1 MKKRTLWI
9 TLAASVTSFLIGY
22 FAACLVRSEPNRELD
37 EHREQVET
45 TDYSF
50 TNVSVLC
57 WVMTSQENLFSRAIH
72 ITQTWG
78 GRCNLT
84 LYVTEGSPNRPFPG
98 IVLTLPVGK
107 GRNELWMKTRA
118 AFTLIYERYYAD
130 YDWFMKVDDDTFVIV
145 DNLRYLLASKNTSE
159 PLYYGFSFRHP
170 QFNLDYTSGGS
181 GYVLG
186 KEALSR
192 FVKVAYD
199 ESVCP
204 SGHSVAK
211 AAEDL
216 MMGLC
221 LSAAGV
227 RVGNS
232 LDSQGRIRFLV
243 FTLDNFIDGNI
254 GDWLPRFIAH
264 NITTGIDCCSS
275 YAVSMHYVQP
285 SMMYLLEFLTQHL
298 RLASESKDHNY
309 QVNGTQI
316 PI

>member
-1 MKKRTLWI
+1 
-9 TLAASVTSFLIGY
+9 
-22 FAACLVRSEPNRELD
+22 
-37 EHREQVET
+37 
-45 TDYSF
+45 
-50 TNVSVLC
+50 
-57 WVMTSQENLFSRAIH
+57 MTSQENLFSRAIH
-72 ITQTWG
+72 ITQTWVVG
-78 GRCNLT
+78 EFT

-192 FVKVAYD
+192 FIKVAYD

-232 LDSQGRIRFLV
+232 LDSPRKNTLSGIYIRQFYRW
-243 FTLDNFIDGNI
+243 NI
-254 GDWLPRFIAH
+254 GDGYRVLFPQYNYCEFH
-264 NITTGIDCCSS
+264 YNVCLSVCLLVCLSVCCLLF
-275 YAVSMHYVQP
+275 VYVHCFTL
-285 SMMYLLEFLTQHL
+285 Y
-298 RLASESKDHNY
+298 
-309 QVNGTQI
+309 
-316 PI
+316 